1 MFSPLCVV
9 TRGRWRYL
17 ILLHHAE
24 RNSMNCSFLII
35 HLKDKFCETWLQ
47 FSVKTFLSNFQ
58 CKSRQKKVLWIV
70 LFSSE
75 IFLPGISWMVGRET
89 QCSSEHRAMPVLVDW
104 QYKLSAWLS
113 SFFTKLNSSWSEDL
127 CRNGTRQPLL
137 MSLWSSWG
145 GWSLY
150 RNSLLNLFHSPLL
163 ASEHIS
169 NLTISNCKN
178 SFILKMSVSRI
189 MFSFCKNIFW
199 KFLTNPIIATSV
211 RLYWKSGNV
220 EAVYILLQE

>member
-1 MFSPLCVV
+1 MVW
-9 TRGRWRYL
+9 RGTMVLR
-17 ILLHHAE
+17 
-24 RNSMNCSFLII
+24 CSRE
-35 HLKDKFCETWLQ
+35 CSE
-47 FSVKTFLSNFQ
+47 Q
-58 CKSRQKKVLWIV
+58 CQN
-70 LFSSE
+70 
-75 IFLPGISWMVGRET
+75 
-89 QCSSEHRAMPVLVDW
+89 W
-104 QYKLSAWLS
+104 QYKLSASLS

>member
-1 MFSPLCVV
+1 
-9 TRGRWRYL
+9 
-17 ILLHHAE
+17 
-24 RNSMNCSFLII
+24 
-35 HLKDKFCETWLQ
+35 
-47 FSVKTFLSNFQ
+47 
-58 CKSRQKKVLWIV
+58 
-70 LFSSE
+70 
-75 IFLPGISWMVGRET
+75 MVGRET
-89 QCSSEHRAMPVLVDW
+89 QCSSEHRAMPMSVDW

-169 NLTISNCKN
+169 NLTISNCKKYYRKKCQQN
-178 SFILKMSVSRI
+178 N
-189 MFSFCKNIFW
+189 FCRNIFW

-220 EAVYILLQE
+220 EAVYTFTRIIWYSLENNYWIKLTTLDIMAP